1 MREGV
6 LAGISTGKGAVKIIC
21 DLQTPAPA
29 RTGNRKYLFY
39 QIIFT
44 GRRRRPKFLDFLNK
58 ITFESALSDCCKIIK
73 TIQKEYNLVNRG

>member
-21 DLQTPAPA
+21 DLQDTIVCACGGGGRRIILTP
-29 RTGNRKYLFY
+29 

-44 GRRRRPKFLDFLNK
+44 AKIYLILDYRSLY
-58 ITFESALSDCCKIIK
+58 EASS
-73 TIQKEYNLVNRG
+73 

>member
-1 MREGV
+1 MDP
-6 LAGISTGKGAVKIIC
+6 LALLYRCSFGKGAVKIIC

-29 RTGNRKYLFY
+29 RTGNRKYFFN

-44 GRRRRPKFLDFLNK
+44 GRRRRPKFWDFLNI

-73 TIQKEYNLVNRG
+73 TIQKQYNSL